1 MNRFSAILAA
11 ALCLA
16 APAASFAQDT
26 GLYADEQIV
35 LKQIQ
40 TDKRAMYARNLGLTD
55 TESAA
60 FWKIY
65 DEYEAASKK
74 LDDRFLTLLNDYVAK
89 YDSLG
94 DADAAA
100 MLKEKMAIEKERMA
114 LKQKYTAKVAKAL
127 PPKKALRYSQV
138 ETRLENIVRSQT
150 YSIIPLA
157 R

>member
-1 MNRFSAILAA
+1 MNRFPAILAA

-26 GLYADEQIV
+26 GLYADEQVV

-40 TDKRAMYARNLGLTD
+40 TDKRALYAKNLGLTD
-55 TESAA
+55 SESQA
-60 FWKIY
+60 FWKVY

-74 LDDRFLTLLNDYVAK
+74 YDDRFLKLLNDYVAK
-89 YDSLG
+89 YETLDESS
-94 DADAAA
+94 ATA
-100 MLKEKMAIEKERMA
+100 MLKEKMAIEKGRMD
-114 LKQKYTAKVAKAL
+114 LKQKYTGKIAKVL
-127 PPKKALRYSQV
+127 PPKKALRYSQI
-138 ETRLENIVRSQT
+138 ETRVENILRSQT